1 MTTNLK
7 SLFSQTS
14 TTQTQISASK
24 INEQETYKN
33 YGARICGKVTA
44 GKDCLAPYLQ
54 QIFNAERRKQA
65 QDENLQQQKRC
76 ELQNQLNDLD
86 GSIQSVKSEMT
97 KIEADRSISE
107 TRIAELKDNL
117 IIAKAK
123 DGEVNKMAKTKMIIG
138 LCIIGILTVYLFI
151 FYSSTFYTA
160 FLFQPTDES
169 LDISLGTAMFNSRAL
184 SEAWT
189 HGIGEFLFIVTAP
202 VIFMGLG
209 YALHFFM
216 VQKSFTKWFKVLIL
230 FGVTFAFD
238 CILAYK
244 IGEMIHN
251 ISSWSSLSAPEPYS
265 IKMAVSDIN
274 SWAVVFCGFIVYVIW
289 GIVFD
294 MIMTGYEDLRSN
306 KHEIQSIQEQI
317 ANLHQNIADYNNKLS
332 QQRASIVLFQ
342 TKRDNINN
350 RLSSSVF
357 INEHQLKTCL
367 SDFFAGWIGLMPA
380 LGCSQSDQADAQH
393 IYDTTISTLFDA

>member
-7 SLFSQTS
+7 DLFGLV
-14 TTQTQISASK
+14 TTPQKQVTTSK
-24 INEQETYKN
+24 INVQETYKS
-33 YGARICGKVTA
+33 YGTRICGKVTA

-65 QDENLQQQKRC
+65 QDENWQQQKRC
-76 ELQNQLNDLD
+76 ELQNQLSEVD
-86 GSIQSVKSEMT
+86 GAIQAEKSQIA
-97 KIEADRSISE
+97 KIEADRSIAE
-107 TRIAELKDNL
+107 ARMAELKENL
-117 IIAKAK
+117 LIAKAK

-138 LCIIGILTVYLFI
+138 LCIIAILTVYLFI

-160 FLFQPTDES
+160 FLFQPS
-169 LDISLGTAMFNSRAL
+169 GGNFAISLGTAMFNSSAL
-184 SEAWT
+184 AEAWT
-189 HGIGEFLFIVTAP
+189 HGIGEFLFIITAP
-202 VIFMGLG
+202 VIFLGLG

-216 VQKSFTKWFKVLIL
+216 VQKSFTKWLKVLIL

-244 IGEMIHN
+244 IGEMIHD
-251 ISSWSSLSAPEPYS
+251 ITSWSSLSETEPYS
-265 IKMAVSDIN
+265 IKMAITDIN

-294 MIMTGYEDLRSN
+294 MIMTAYEDLRSN
-306 KHEIQSIQEQI
+306 RHEIKSIQEHI
-317 ANLHQNIADYNNKLS
+317 ANLRQNIAEFNSKIS
-332 QQRASIVLFQ
+332 QQQANIANLQ
-342 TKRDNINN
+342 TKHDNISN

-357 INEHQLKTCL
+357 INEHQIKTCL

-380 LGCSQSDQADAQH
+380 LGCSQLDQVAAQR
-393 IYDTTISTLFDA
+393 IYDTTITTLFTE